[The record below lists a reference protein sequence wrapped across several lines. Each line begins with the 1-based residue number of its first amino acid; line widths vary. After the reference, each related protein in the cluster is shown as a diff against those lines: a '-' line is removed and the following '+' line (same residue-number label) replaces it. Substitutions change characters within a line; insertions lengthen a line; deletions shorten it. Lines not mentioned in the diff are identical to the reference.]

1 MGDIYLLIYMI
12 ITLITISYALIKSE
26 ERIQTLLRLVGFF
39 YLIPFK
45 IIVLFGLIWLFIYL
59 TKYAIFNFLLEKKK
73 KGLEVFPPIKYIG
86 ELSFMSLIVLWMLF
100 TWKIVLGI
108 IGLFLFMMLFSFLIS
123 NITTSKKYTLWPYVS
138 RYEKERFG
146 TLYFIVVLCL
156 ICIVLGAILPTIV
169 FIINHILH
177 L

>member
-1 MGDIYLLIYMI
+1 MEDIYLLIYMI
-12 ITLITISYALIKSE
+12 ITLIIISYALIKSQD
-26 ERIQTLLRLVGFF
+26 RIKTLLRLVSFF

-59 TKYAIFNFLLEKKK
+59 TKYAIFNYLLEKKK
-73 KGLEVFPPIKYIG
+73 GGLEVFPPIRYIG

-123 NITTSKKYTLWPYVS
+123 NISSTKKYTLWPYVS

-146 TLYFIVVLCL
+146 ILYFIVVLCL

-169 FIINHILH
+169 LIINHILH